1 MEQQD
6 YGSDAGRGRNVRRW
20 KVKKWRVIYWIES
33 MVTEA
38 IMSGDT
44 VDEALKN
51 FRDTKGGYQIYSI
64 EELLEEGCK
73 ECQI

>member
-1 MEQQD
+1 M
-6 YGSDAGRGRNVRRW
+6 
-20 KVKKWRVIYWIES
+20 KKWRVIYWIES